1 MGLDYG
7 TPFLAGH
14 GVWSNMQAI
23 RSVGMPHD
31 LFYKQQGKH
40 QGAYVSDMM
49 VHLFHLVTDIT
60 KGGAQTATLRD
71 LFEAMRL
78 YVCKALFRFSVCV
91 LCFDVKSVVP
101 VSKRPIQATRR
112 SKNEPL
118 TKQQYKQ
125 LRENGIITSWN
136 AIRST
141 TGAVAW
147 ILQQLEIWFRTEF
160 EMPQPRTTQD
170 SVTLIVHGLADQPGQ
185 ALHFELDNKPDAQ
198 VDKGTIDVPV
208 IGEGEIQVVYWLN
221 KISKYMPVCGVS
233 IDKDTIALA
242 LLANQRCDA
251 LDTHSVYTFR
261 HRKLF
266 HTIVESMVSKHA
278 FKSKPYRSCP
288 DLTANP
294 HEYDKKGKITDLP
307 FLDIKGFSREIETMF
322 KHHKVD
328 VTCPQ
333 ATWVLFMVFVGCDF
347 VDKKVLHNF
356 NGERLMEGYLK
367 LGKHAP
373 SVLRLT
379 LDDPDEPFKIEF
391 AEKVFLRFV
400 FYFLKQHN
408 SGKKKGCVYDKKRVK
423 VAARQA
429 FWVVSYWANAI
440 LGSEHVPNPI
450 RLDDEGLSYWGW
462 TDEDLVVEEV
472 EKVSKTLVSDHS
484 RIVKRIERKRND
496 KKMVGET
503 GIKRKRDDDN
513 DAPKSTKRQKKLS
526 ESGRKG

>member
-7 TPFLAGH
+7 TPLLAGH
-14 GVWSNMQAI
+14 GVWPNMQAI
-23 RSVGMPHD
+23 RSLGIPHD
-31 LFYKQQGKH
+31 LFYKHQGKV

-49 VHLFHLVTDIT
+49 VHLFHLVSQVTS
-60 KGGAQTATLRD
+60 GGKHTATIQD
-71 LFEAMRL
+71 LFEAIRL

-91 LCFDVKSVVP
+91 LCFDVKTVVP

-112 SKNEPL
+112 SKNDPL
-118 TKQQYKQ
+118 TKEQYKQ
-125 LRENGIITSWN
+125 LRQNGVITSWN

-141 TGAVAW
+141 TGAMAW

-160 EMPQPRTTQD
+160 EMPQPRDTQD

-185 ALHFELDNKPDAQ
+185 ALNFELVNQVEAQ
-198 VDKGTIDVPV
+198 VEKGTIDVPV
-208 IGEGEIQVVYWLN
+208 IGEGEIQVVYWLDT
-221 KISKYMPVCGVS
+221 ITKYMPVVAVS

-242 LLANQRCDA
+242 LLALMRQNQATRHPCY
-251 LDTHSVYTFR
+251 VFR
-261 HRKLF
+261 HGKLF
-266 HTIVESMVSKHA
+266 HSIVDTPKAQNA
-278 FKSKPYRSCP
+278 FARKPYRSCP

-294 HEYDKKGKITDLP
+294 HQYDKKVKITQLP
-307 FLDIKGFSREIETMF
+307 FLDMKGFSREIEAMF
-322 KHHKVD
+322 KHHKVN

-347 VDKKVLHNF
+347 VDKKVLHNL
-356 NGERLMEGYLK
+356 NGERLLEGYLK

-379 LDDPDEPFKIEF
+379 LDDADKPFKIEF

-408 SGKKKGCVYDKKRVK
+408 AGKKKGCIYNKKRVK

-440 LGSEHVPNPI
+440 LGSDHVPNPTL
-450 RLDDEGLSYWGW
+450 LDEDSLSYWGW

-484 RIVKRIERKRND
+484 RLVKKIER
-496 KKMVGET
+496 VAT
-503 GIKRKRDDDN
+503 KRKRAGKDVTP
-513 DAPKSTKRQKKLS
+513 AGSKRQKNLVM
-526 ESGRKG
+526 EEVFTL